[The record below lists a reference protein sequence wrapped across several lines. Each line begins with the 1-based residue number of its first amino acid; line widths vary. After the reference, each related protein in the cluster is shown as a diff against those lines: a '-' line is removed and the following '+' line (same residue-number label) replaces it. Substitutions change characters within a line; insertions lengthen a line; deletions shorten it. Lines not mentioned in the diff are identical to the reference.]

1 MRFVTLCL
9 LALLVACGQ
18 DQTAGETGAKTT
30 DTAPAAEAEFSP
42 ADQQEKWKADTALY
56 LYRTLAK
63 YNFDYAAK
71 HYVSDPDAVLA
82 LKDGWSLKA
91 DSFRVKAVNDEGV
104 VMGFS
109 AFCYPERD
117 VQVYM
122 VARGQRYYVEF
133 GRTLREDIRKS
144 ALQPPQPLRQYC
156 YDFKNQP
163 LQGSIMGTPWQADRV
178 EISSMQFAS
187 GPRRS
192 IDIVSRDC
200 SAYPDCKYIDEPD
213 GSGFVVGVS
222 SLDLSGNGGNL
233 GNREYVNIAY
243 PNMQSL
249 NLRSGSYRVTHLE
262 NGKIRLELAVSGEE
276 SVELNGAV
284 EFSLPQ

>member
-1 MRFVTLCL
+1 MKLLSLFLVVL
-9 LALLVACGQ
+9 LAACGQ
-18 DQTAGETGAKTT
+18 DPGADAIAAKTT
-30 DTAPAAEAEFSP
+30 SSATAAEFSP
-42 ADQQEKWKADTALY
+42 ADQQEKWKADTAMY
-56 LYRTLAK
+56 LYQTLAK

-133 GRTLREDIRKS
+133 GRTLREDIRQL

-156 YDFKNQP
+156 YEFKNQP

-222 SLDLSGNGGNL
+222 SLDLSGSGGNL

-243 PNMQSL
+243 PNMQSM

-262 NGKIRLELAVSGEE
+262 NGNIRLELAVSGEE

-284 EFSLPQ
+284 EFSLLQ

>member
-1 MRFVTLCL
+1 MKL
-9 LALLVACGQ
+9 LSLFLMLLLVACGQ
-18 DQTAGETGAKTT
+18 DLAAGATGAKTT
-30 DTAPAAEAEFSP
+30 NTAPATEAEFSP
-42 ADQQEKWKADTALY
+42 ADQQEKWKADTAMY
-56 LYRTLAK
+56 LYQTLAK

-71 HYVSDPDAVLA
+71 HYVSDPEAVMA
-82 LKDGWSLKA
+82 LKDGWSLTA

-117 VQVYM
+117 VQIYM

-133 GRTLREDIRKS
+133 GRTLREDMRQL
-144 ALQPPQPLRQYC
+144 ALQPPQPLRQHC

-178 EISSMQFAS
+178 ETSTVQFAS

-192 IDIVSRDC
+192 IDIVSSAC
-200 SAYPDCKYIDEPD
+200 SVYPDCKYIDERH

-222 SLDLSGNGGNL
+222 SLDLSGTGGNL
-233 GNREYVNIAY
+233 GNHEYVNIAA
-243 PNMQSL
+243 PNMQSI
-249 NLRSGSYRVTHLE
+249 NLRTGSYRVTRLD
-262 NGKIRLELAVSGEE
+262 NGNIRLELAVSGEE